1 MPLVASNTDTACIVF
16 NDFMDEWQK
25 QVDLDDGLQSASI
38 NAFNILQSAGICT
51 DTCKKFSGAGGR
63 HSGQIG
69 SAVHCRIDGMLVGRD
84 DGLPGASKCDRE
96 DA

>member
-1 MPLVASNTDTACIVF
+1 MPLVASNTDTACIVS

-25 QVDLDDGLQSASI
+25 QVDFDDGLQSASI
-38 NAFNILQSAGICT
+38 NAFNILQPVGICT
-51 DTCKKFSGAGGR
+51 DTCKKFSGAGSR

-84 DGLPGASKCDRE
+84 DGLPGASKCDR
-96 DA
+96 